1 MNSKGAI
8 YLTFAILFEVFG
20 STMLKYSAG
29 FTVLWPSIGVAI
41 GFLTSFTCLGLA
53 LKSMSLSTA
62 YAIWSGVGTALT
74 ACVGILLFGEQIN
87 ALKITALLFIIVGVA
102 ILNKSSSEQAKTAEA

>member
-1 MNSKGAI
+1 MNRKGAM
-8 YLTFAILFEVFG
+8 YLTCAILFEVCG
-20 STMLKYSAG
+20 STMLKYSEG
-29 FTVLWPSIGVAI
+29 FTILWPSIGVVI

-74 ACVGILLFGEQIN
+74 ACIGILLFEEQIN

-102 ILNKSSSEQAKTAEA
+102 ILNKSNSEQVKTVES